1 MYEYCFNSTSRD
13 RLGFYAEIQ
22 IFVVIVWNMYM
33 KGQIN
38 RTELKNWNNGQIERE
53 YMNLQAK
60 PEVKLLVETCRV

>member
-38 RTELKNWNNGQIERE
+38 RTELKN
-53 YMNLQAK
+53 
-60 PEVKLLVETCRV
+60 